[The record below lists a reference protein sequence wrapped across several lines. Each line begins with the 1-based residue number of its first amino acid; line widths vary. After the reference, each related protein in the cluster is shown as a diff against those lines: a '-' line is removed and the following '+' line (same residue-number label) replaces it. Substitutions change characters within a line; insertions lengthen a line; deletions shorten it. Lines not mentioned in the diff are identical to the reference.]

1 MIYHLSKSVSFT
13 EKQHWRPKTGKKGG
27 FEEIEREFI
36 FCLEHF
42 VRKNSTTSSDVPLLS
57 RLPVDIDGT
66 VLLFKTIF
74 RYSNCFLSSVAT
86 SYRWQGWTWIE
97 NWKSWANVFQ
107 VLIFCPQKSTK
118 TLLWLLL
125 PDGIWLIFNSSYNL
139 VPGSVL
145 GEKAKKRSEL
155 NRGLGRV
162 KGRRTFFSPHRTAR
176 LASLADRRPPFF
188 SSSFSPTV
196 RSLLP
201 GYSS

>member
-1 MIYHLSKSVSFT
+1 MALKKSNANLFSVWNISS
-13 EKQHWRPKTGKKGG
+13 GK
-27 FEEIEREFI
+27 
-36 FCLEHF
+36 
-42 VRKNSTTSSDVPLLS
+42 
-57 RLPVDIDGT
+57 T
-66 VLLFKTIF
+66 VLPLQMFRCSPDYRSTLMVQFCYLRLYLGIQTVFCRLFT
-74 RYSNCFLSSVAT
+74 T